1 MDQRSGN
8 NNYNR
13 GGGRGGGGRGRGGGG
28 RGGAQMGY
36 QQGGGRGGA
45 QMGYQQGGGRGGDG
59 GGRGG
64 PQMGYNQPPARPVQ
78 GGQGPRPVQ
87 GGQGPRP
94 VQGGVNPRPAGAW
107 GNRPVQGGMNQPPAQ
122 VNRPVQG
129 WAAQQQ
135 QFGGPVEA
143 VREDVLVSDM
153 RSLQI
158 SEDSP
163 SPALASSTGNKLLP
177 MKRPDRGGR
186 VAVRS
191 TRLLVNHFPVSFN
204 PHSIIKHYDVD
215 VKLDVA
221 PGSKLI
227 KKTVPKSELRSIRDK
242 LFSDRADILPMDRTA
257 YDGEKSIFSAVD
269 LPTGSYKVEL
279 SDGED
284 ARSRTYTFTITLVNE
299 LKLSKLED
307 YWCGNLMQRPSE
319 VLNGMELVMKE
330 NPSRQRICFGRNTYS
345 REYGRRDDLG
355 GGLAAS
361 KGFQQSLKV
370 TSQGLALCLDYSVLA
385 FRKPLPVLDFLG
397 EHLGLQG
404 INDINNYKRDVITAL
419 KGLKVTV
426 THRRTKQKFTVAGLT
441 TESTRNLRFTL
452 EDPLGNDPP
461 REVTLLDY
469 FQEKYG
475 MDIEYKDIPSLNLGK
490 GKKQNYVPMEF
501 CVLLEGQKFQKE
513 NLDRDGAMLL
523 KKISVAPPLQRK
535 NNICGMIRAGDAPCG
550 GDVVKNFELGVEK
563 NMTLV
568 TGRVIGPPDL
578 KLSTPNGQMK
588 VIKVDKE
595 KCQWN
600 LVSNSVADG
609 KSLDRWALLDFSSA
623 DRRHRLDAGK
633 FVWSLR
639 NRCGKLGM
647 RTEEPLACQSTNMR
661 AFTDVNKIGDLLGRV
676 VEEAS
681 RKSNGRLQLVIC
693 VMAGKDPGYKYLKWV
708 SETQI
713 GVVTQ
718 CCLSEHANAGKDQ
731 YLANLAMKIN
741 AKIGGSNVEL
751 IERLPLLG
759 GEDPVMFI
767 GADVNHPGAMNA
779 SCPSIAAVV
788 GSVNWPAATRYAARV
803 CPQSHRKEKIVNF
816 GGMCLDLVNTFAKL
830 NNVRPKKIVVFR
842 DGVSDSQFD
851 MVLNEELRDL
861 KMTIYEEHYKPTITL
876 VVAQKRHHTRLFLED
891 QGGDERRNISPG
903 TVVDTVVVH
912 RFEYDFYLCS
922 HYGQLGTSKP
932 THYYVLSDDHNFT
945 SDQLQKLIYQMCFT
959 FARCTKPVS
968 LVPPVYYADLVATRG
983 RMFQEVMLEMQPPP
997 STMSSNSLASSASAS
1012 STASLDVEFYKL
1024 HPELQDNMFFI

>member
-1 MDQRSGN
+1 
-8 NNYNR
+8 
-13 GGGRGGGGRGRGGGG
+13 
-28 RGGAQMGY
+28 
-36 QQGGGRGGA
+36 
-45 QMGYQQGGGRGGDG
+45 
-59 GGRGG
+59 
-64 PQMGYNQPPARPVQ
+64 MGYNQPPVRAWENRPVQ
-78 GGQGPRPVQ
+78 GGPQQGMTNPRPVHGGQQQGNVAPRPVQ
-87 GGQGPRP
+87 GWGPRP
-94 VQGGVNPRPAGAW
+94 VQGGVNPRPAQAW
-107 GNRPVQGGMNQPPAQ
+107 GIRPVQSVMNQPPVQ

-129 WAAQQQ
+129 WAQQQ
-135 QFGGPVEA
+135 QQSGAVEA
-143 VREDVLVSDM
+143 AHEDVIVSDM
-153 RSLQI
+153 KSLQI
-158 SEDSP
+158 SEDNP
-163 SPALASSTGNKLLP
+163 SPALATSPGNKLLP

-186 VAVRS
+186 VSVRS

-221 PGSKLI
+221 PGSKLRP
-227 KKTVPKSELRSIRDK
+227 VPKSDLRSIRDK
-242 LFSDRADILPMDRTA
+242 LFSDRADILPMDKTA

-299 LKLSKLED
+299 LKLSKLKD
-307 YWCGNLMQRPSE
+307 YLCGNLIQKPSE

-345 REYGRRDDLG
+345 RDYRREDDLT
-355 GGLAAS
+355 GGLLAS
-361 KGFQQSLKV
+361 KGFQQSLKS

-385 FRKPLPVLDFLG
+385 FRKPLPVLDFLA
-397 EHLGLQG
+397 EHVGIRR
-404 INDINNYKRDVITAL
+404 INDINNCKQNVLRAL

-441 TESTRNLRFTL
+441 MENTRNLKFTL
-452 EDPLGNDPP
+452 EDPEGNDPP
-461 REVTLLDY
+461 REVTLLNY

-475 MDIEYKDIPSLNLGK
+475 IDIKYKDIPSLNVGK
-490 GKKQNYVPMEF
+490 GKRQNYVPMEF
-501 CVLLEGQKFQKE
+501 CVLFEGQRFQKE
-513 NLDRDGAMLL
+513 NLDTTGAMLL
-523 KKISVAPPLQRK
+523 KKISVASPLDRQ
-535 NNICGMIRAGDAPCG
+535 NNICRMIRAGDAPCG
-550 GDVVKNFELGVEK
+550 GDVVKNFELGVVK
-563 NMTLV
+563 NMTSV

-578 KLSTPNGQMK
+578 KLSTPSGQIK

-609 KSLDRWALLDFSSA
+609 KSLDRWALLDFSS
-623 DRRHRLDAGK
+623 DHRQKKLNVGK
-633 FVWSLR
+633 FVSSLK

-647 RTEEPLACQSTNMR
+647 RTADPLTYKPTNML
-661 AFTDVNKIGDLLGRV
+661 AFTDVNQIRDLLSGV
-676 VEEAS
+676 VKEAS
-681 RKSNGRLQLVIC
+681 GYSSGRLQLVIC

-718 CCLSEHANAGKDQ
+718 CCLSERVNEGKDQ

-751 IERLPLLG
+751 IERLPLFG

-779 SCPSIAAVV
+779 TCPSIAAVV

-830 NNVRPKKIVVFR
+830 NKVKPKKIVVFR

-861 KMTIYEEHYKPTITL
+861 KTAIYEEHYKPTITL

-891 QGGDERRNISPG
+891 QGGDGRRNISPG

-912 RFEYDFYLCS
+912 PFEYDFYLCS

-968 LVPPVYYADLVATRG
+968 LVPPVYYADLVAFRG
-983 RMFQEVMLEMQPPP
+983 RMFQEVMVEMQPPP
-997 STMSSNSLASSASAS
+997 STMSSKSFASSASTS
-1012 STASLDVEFYKL
+1012 STASLDDSFYKL
-1024 HPELQDNMFFI
+1024 HEDLEDNMFFI